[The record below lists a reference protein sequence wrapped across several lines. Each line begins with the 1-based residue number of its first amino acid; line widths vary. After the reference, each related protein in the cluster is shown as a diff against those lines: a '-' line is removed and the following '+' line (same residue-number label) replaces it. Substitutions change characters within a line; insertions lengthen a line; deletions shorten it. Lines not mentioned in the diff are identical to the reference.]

1 MMSKIT
7 KAVLTGNGTYQTR
20 LTTGNYEFYSD
31 EPIAAGG
38 TGTAPDPMELLFGGL
53 AACTIITL
61 KMYLDRKGWKYDS
74 LDVSITTQVDRV
86 ENAAILNAE
95 ERKRVREG
103 RLRRIHKIIHLKSDM
118 NQEQLERVVEIAGK
132 CPVNK
137 LLKESAFITDE
148 VQTV

>member
-1 MMSKIT
+1 MSKIT
-7 KAVLTGNGTYQTR
+7 KAMLTGKGAYQTR

-53 AACTIITL
+53 AACTIITI
-61 KMYLDRKGWKYDS
+61 KMYLDRKGWAYDS

-86 ENAAILNAE
+86 ENAAILNTE
-95 ERKRVREG
+95 ERKRVRDG
-103 RLRRIHKIIHLKSDM
+103 RLRRIHKIIHIKSNLDL
-118 NQEQLERVVEIAGK
+118 EQLERIVEIAGK

-137 LLKESAFITDE
+137 LLKESAYITDE
-148 VQTV
+148 IQPT

>member
-1 MMSKIT
+1 MSKTT
-7 KAVLTGNGTYQTR
+7 KAALTGKGAYQTR

-38 TGTAPDPMELLFGGL
+38 SGTAPDPMELLFGGL

-61 KMYLDRKGWKYDS
+61 KMYLDRKGWTYDS
-74 LDVSITTQVDRV
+74 LEVNITTQVDRV

-95 ERKRVREG
+95 ERKRIREG
-103 RLRRIHKIIHLKSDM
+103 RLRRIHKVIHMKSNLDL
-118 NQEQLERVVEIAGK
+118 EQLERVVEIAGK

-137 LLKESAFITDE
+137 LLKDSAYITDE
-148 VQTV
+148 IQTA

>member
-1 MMSKIT
+1 MSKTT
-7 KAVLTGNGTYQTR
+7 KAVLTGKGAYQTK

-38 TGTAPDPMELLFGGL
+38 SGTAPDPMELLFGGL

-61 KMYLDRKGWKYDS
+61 KMYLDRKGWTFNS
-74 LDVSITTQVDRV
+74 LDVSITTQVDRI

-103 RLRRIHKIIHLKSDM
+103 RLRRIHKVIHIKSNLDL
-118 NQEQLERVVEIAGK
+118 EQLERVVEIAGK

-137 LLKESAFITDE
+137 LLKESAYITDE
-148 VQTV
+148 IQTA